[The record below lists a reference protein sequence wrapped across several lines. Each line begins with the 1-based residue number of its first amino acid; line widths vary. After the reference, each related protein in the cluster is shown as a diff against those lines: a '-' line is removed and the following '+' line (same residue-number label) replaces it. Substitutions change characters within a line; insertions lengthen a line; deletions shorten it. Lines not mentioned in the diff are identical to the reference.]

1 MNLPEVLKEVALYP
15 RGLVLVTGTTGSGK
29 STTLAAMLNELNNKD
44 ARVIITIEDPIE
56 YIHKDKKCIF
66 YQREVGNDAED
77 FFSALRAALREDPD
91 VILVGEM
98 RDPETVRTALDAA
111 ETGHLVFSTLHTNDA
126 PSTVTRLLDMEIEP
140 FLVASSILL
149 VIAQRLARTICPY
162 CKEEYKYPVEV
173 LEEVGFS
180 RDEAEK
186 LKTYKGK
193 GCEYCDYTGYKG
205 RVGLYEVMEVTPTI
219 KDAILKGKTSEDIKS
234 SSVYEEDVEDY
245 TEKNKF
251 RLISPVPLLLV
262 GYTF

>member
-1 MNLPEVLKEVALYP
+1 MVGEIRDTETAEI
-15 RGLVLVTGTTGSGK
+15 G
-29 STTLAAMLNELNNKD
+29 
-44 ARVIITIEDPIE
+44 IE
-56 YIHKDKKCIF
+56 
-66 YQREVGNDAED
+66 
-77 FFSALRAALREDPD
+77 SAL
-91 VILVGEM
+91 
-98 RDPETVRTALDAA
+98 
-111 ETGHLVFSTLHTNDA
+111 TGHLVFSTLHTNDA

-149 VIAQRLARTICPY
+149 VIAQRLARAICPH

-219 KDAILKGKTSEDIKS
+219 KDAILKGKTSEEIRKISISQGMRTLRELGKIKIAKG
-234 SSVYEEDVEDY
+234 VTTPEEVLRVTREY
-245 TEKNKF
+245 
-251 RLISPVPLLLV
+251 
-262 GYTF
+262 